1 MSERRKYEI
10 NPSFADL
17 FTTQEDR
24 DDAKLERVQMLPL
37 GDLKPFP
44 DHPFEVRDDEEMEKL
59 VDSIRVH
66 GVLMPAIARERPDGS
81 YELVAGHRRKRAC
94 ELAGLQELPVL
105 VREMD
110 DDTATIL
117 MVDSNVQ
124 REHVLPSEKAKAY
137 KMKLDAIKR
146 KSGRPSKENSCQV
159 GTNFLQGR
167 SDEALAESTSESA
180 RTVQRYEEQRK
191 MTLQLARSD
200 ARLEKYR
207 TTAEMQETLRKE
219 RHELKN
225 RYFYI
230 QTLVRQNKLDELE
243 KYLETITKDDL
254 TNLNQV
260 DTGNVLLDYLLNHE
274 LREARQRK
282 IPTVVEVVLSAQLAL
297 DEHAL
302 CTVLL
307 NLLDNAIEASTCQPG
322 AL

>member
-1 MSERRKYEI
+1 MSERRRYEI

-24 DDAKLERVQMLPL
+24 DEAKLEKVQMLPL
-37 GDLKPFP
+37 KDLQPFP

-94 ELAGLQELPVL
+94 ELAGLQEMPVL

-146 KSGRPSKENSCQV
+146 KSGRPSKENSRQV
-159 GTNFLQGR
+159 VGNF
-167 SDEALAESTSESA
+167 ESA
-180 RTVQRYEEQRK
+180 DLVGETSGESGRQVQRYIRLNNLIPELMEMVDENKLKFNPAVEISYLTPEEQEDFFQYIDGQVCSPSLSQAQKLKAASREGNL
-191 MTLQLARSD
+191 TPD
-200 ARLEKYR
+200 RLEKIMTAQPPSVKPREAQISISMERVSKYFPKGFTQEQIVNQILRILEAQYR
-207 TTAEMQETLRKE
+207 K
-219 RHELKN
+219 KN
-225 RYFYI
+225 RDME
-230 QTLVRQNKLDELE
+230 R
-243 KYLETITKDDL
+243 
-254 TNLNQV
+254 
-260 DTGNVLLDYLLNHE
+260 
-274 LREARQRK
+274 
-282 IPTVVEVVLSAQLAL
+282 
-297 DEHAL
+297 
-302 CTVLL
+302 
-307 NLLDNAIEASTCQPG
+307 
-322 AL
+322 

>member
-1 MSERRKYEI
+1 MSERRRYEI

-81 YELVAGHRRKRAC
+81 YELVAGHRRKIAC

-137 KMKLDAIKR
+137 KMKLEAMKR
-146 KSGRPSKENSCQV
+146 KAGRPSKENSDQV
-159 GTNFLQGR
+159 GPNLLSVR
-167 SDEALAESTSESA
+167 SNQLVAEQAGESK
-180 RTVQRYEEQRK
+180 TQVQRYIRLNNLIPELMELVDENKLKFNPAVEISYLTPEEQADFFQYIDGQVCSPSLSQAQKLKAASREG
-191 MTLQLARSD
+191 QLTP
-200 ARLEKYR
+200 EK
-207 TTAEMQETLRKE
+207 
-219 RHELKN
+219 
-225 RYFYI
+225 
-230 QTLVRQNKLDELE
+230 
-243 KYLETITKDDL
+243 LETIMTAQPQSVKPREMQISISMDRVRKYFPKGF
-254 TNLNQV
+254 TSEQIVNQILQILEAQYRKK
-260 DTGNVLLDYLLNHE
+260 N
-274 LREARQRK
+274 REMER
-282 IPTVVEVVLSAQLAL
+282 
-297 DEHAL
+297 
-302 CTVLL
+302 
-307 NLLDNAIEASTCQPG
+307 
-322 AL
+322 